1 MYLDVTK
8 LLSVAVY
15 LDVTK
20 LLSVAVCLHLLMAE
34 FTVNTPHALYTQDGV
49 GPVQFIEVIGE
60 SVWSGIEFE
69 YELPPSFDALWH
81 YWHRTCWVSNMWN
94 QDASNHMRL
103 LDLTQYCWKI
113 VDGKLECDWESVE
126 NRETVRY

>member
-8 LLSVAVY
+8 P
-15 LDVTK
+15 
-20 LLSVAVCLHLLMAE
+20 LSVAVCLHLLMTE
-34 FTVNTPHALYTQDGV
+34 FTVDTPRALYTQDSV
-49 GPVQFIEVIGE
+49 GPVQQHKRFIEVIRE
-60 SVWSGIEFE
+60 SVGSGIEFE
-69 YELPPSFDALWH
+69 DELPPSFDALWH
-81 YWHRTCWVSNMWN
+81 HWQRTCWVSNMWN

-113 VDGKLECDWESVE
+113 VDRKLECDWESVE

>member
-1 MYLDVTK
+1 M
-8 LLSVAVY
+8 Y

-34 FTVNTPHALYTQDGV
+34 FTVDTPRALYTQDGV
-49 GPVQFIEVIGE
+49 GPVQQHKRFIEVIRE

-69 YELPPSFDALWH
+69 DELSPSFDALWH
-81 YWHRTCWVSNMWN
+81 HWQRTCWVSNMWN
-94 QDASNHMRL
+94 QAASNHMRL
-103 LDLTQYCWKI
+103 LDLSQYCWKI

-126 NRETVRY
+126 NREAVRY